1 MAPDPAPTPRPLR
14 ADAERNRR
22 RILDAARELFA
33 AKGLEVGLD
42 EIARHA
48 GVGVGTAYRR
58 FPSKDD
64 LLDEV
69 FEDRLDALVATAE
82 GAVALTDPLD
92 ALRAFLGGVH
102 EHVAADRTLRT
113 LVLAAEGDRF
123 EEIRARMQ
131 PIAGRLLRRAQ
142 RAGVVRRDVRV
153 TDLPVMTMMV
163 GAAADATRA
172 VRPDA
177 WRRFSALLL
186 DALLV
191 DPDARRPLPVAPLD
205 QAALAAL
212 RVGTD

>member
-1 MAPDPAPTPRPLR
+1 MPHTHARCAR
-14 ADAERNRR
+14 DAERNRQ
-22 RILDAARELFA
+22 RILDAARASCSPSAGWASRSTRSPATPASASAPSTAASRTRSEL
-33 AKGLEVGLD
+33 
-42 EIARHA
+42 I
-48 GVGVGTAYRR
+48 
-58 FPSKDD
+58 
-64 LLDEV
+64 
-69 FEDRLDALVATAE
+69 DALFE
-82 GAVALTDPLD
+82 ERIGAARRRRRGRLALTDPRD
-92 ALRAFLGGVH
+92 GLRAFLAGVH

-113 LVLAAEGDRF
+113 LVIAAEGDRF

>member
-1 MAPDPAPTPRPLR
+1 M
-14 ADAERNRR
+14 
-22 RILDAARELFA
+22 I
-33 AKGLEVGLD
+33 
-42 EIARHA
+42 
-48 GVGVGTAYRR
+48 
-58 FPSKDD
+58 
-64 LLDEV
+64 
-69 FEDRLDALVATAE
+69 
-82 GAVALTDPLD
+82 
-92 ALRAFLGGVH
+92 
-102 EHVAADRTLRT
+102 
-113 LVLAAEGDRF
+113 AAEGDRF